1 MMSAMTQNV
10 SELTAIEVRDHLI
23 SGQETVASFTAK
35 LGQFVDAA
43 DASVHAFAHREDRV
57 VAMQADCLHS
67 DRLSGHLPGP
77 LFGVPVAIKDIMD
90 TLDFPTEYGSVIHQ
104 GRYSVTDATVVSRL
118 RAAGAVI
125 FGKTVST
132 EFATTEPGPT
142 CNPHNPAHTP
152 GGSSSGSA
160 AAVAAGMVPVALG
173 TQTNGSVIRPA
184 SFCGVYA
191 YKPSRG
197 MVPRTGVLEQSP
209 SLDEV
214 GVFARNL
221 ADIAQVAEVLVGD
234 DGHDTATKGQAP
246 RRFVDVARS
255 EPPLPPKFC
264 FMKTPWWDQVEPEAR
279 EAYEAFVDHLGDNV
293 VYLDLPEIVR
303 NVAPWLATVNDAEL
317 AFCLQKEWHNNRA
330 RLSSPLLARIETA
343 MQIPVNDYLAAK
355 DRMSHVMSAFD
366 EYFASYDA
374 ILCPAALGT
383 APSGLQ
389 STGNPIMQT
398 TWSFAGLPCLNLPLL
413 TLSNGLPLGV
423 QAVGAFRNDARLIRS
438 SQWLVSEFIKR
449 NLA

>member
-221 ADIAQVAEVLVGD
+221 PDIAQVAEVLVGD

-279 EAYEAFVDHLGDNV
+279 EAYEAFVEHLGDNV

-413 TLSNGLPLGV
+413 TLSSGLPLGV

>member
-1 MMSAMTQNV
+1 MSGPTKNI
-10 SELTAIEVRDHLI
+10 SELTALEIREHLL
-23 SGQETVASFTAK
+23 SGQETVEEFTVK

-43 DASVHAFAHREDRV
+43 DSKIQAFAHRDDRV
-57 VAMQADCLHS
+57 VALQADNLQRS
-67 DRLSGHLPGP
+67 RSVGHLPGP
-77 LFGVPVAIKDIMD
+77 LFGVPVAVKDIID
-90 TLDFPTEYGSVIHQ
+90 TIDFPTEYGSPIHK
-104 GRYSVTDATVVSRL
+104 GRYSVGDATVVSRL

-132 EFATTEPGPT
+132 EFATTHPGPT

-191 YKPSRG
+191 FKPSRG
-197 MVPRTGVLEQSP
+197 LVPRTGVLDQSP

-221 ADIAQVAEVLVGD
+221 EDIAQVAEILSGD
-234 DGHDTATKGQAP
+234 DGLDAASARQAP
-246 RRFVDVARS
+246 RRLFDVAMS
-255 EPPLPPKFC
+255 EPPLRPKFC
-264 FMKTPWWDQVEPEAR
+264 FVKTPWWDQVDPEAR
-279 EAYEAFVDHLGDNV
+279 EAYEAFVAHLGDCV
-293 VYLDLPEIVR
+293 EQLELPDIVR
-303 NVAPWLATVNDAEL
+303 SVAPWLATINESEL
-317 AFCLQKEWHNNRA
+317 AFCLQKEWNHHRA
-330 RLSSPLLARIETA
+330 QLSEPLQARIEKA
-343 MQIPVNDYLAAK
+343 MTIPVTDYLAAK
-355 DRMSHVMSAFD
+355 DRMPHVMSAFD

-383 APSGLQ
+383 APLGLA

-398 TWSFAGLPCLNLPLL
+398 VWSFAGLPCLNLPLM

-423 QAVGAFRNDARLIRS
+423 QAVGAYQNDARLLRS
-438 SQWLVSEFIKR
+438 ARWLVAEFVKR